1 MIEMQHNSEPSF
13 YITRPFD
20 QDPRRKQPIRDA
32 VQAVKEEAELEA
44 VVGVVG
50 GETAQEA
57 VARHQLPDLVA
68 SLNYAGT

>member
-1 MIEMQHNSEPSF
+1 MSNSDPSF

-20 QDPRRKQPIRDA
+20 QDPRRHQPIRDA

-50 GETAQEA
+50 GPKAQEA
-57 VARHQLPDLVA
+57 VSSHRLPDLVHE
-68 SLNYAGT
+68 LNYSGA